1 MKKRVLT
8 LTVAVCLSMALT
20 ACGKEQQKDNIE
32 VELLTGDGKTDET
45 EEDTKNVGN
54 EDGEVTGKKDNQE
67 EITPA
72 EQVAGFSFEELSTRQ
87 FYFSSG
93 VGAWGEEFTIE
104 KDGYFTGKFHD
115 SNMGETEEEYP
126 NGTRY
131 SCAYSGHFADITKVG
146 EYTYEMKLTD
156 ISYREEPGTE
166 EILDGMKYIYTEA
179 YFMGAG
185 DTFHIYLPG
194 MPIAEMSEE
203 LYMWVRDY
211 NQSESELTMIVI
223 VDEKNELASASVKRL
238 APLEDAQMN
247 YNFYKE
253 SFDYYAGKLANEAQ
267 TTLEMVE
274 YSGKMY
280 ELSDECLNYLWNL
293 IRYNVPE
300 DRYSEIFKEQEA
312 WIKEKEAIGKEI
324 ADVYE
329 GGSLARVDA
338 NMILAQLTIER
349 CAVLLEYLQ

>member
-20 ACGKEQQKDNIE
+20 ACGKEQQKNNIE
-32 VELLTGDGKTDET
+32 VELLPGDGKTDET

-104 KDGYFTGKFHD
+104 KDGYFMGKFHD
-115 SNMGETEEEYP
+115 SNMGETGEEYP

-131 SCAYSGHFADITKVG
+131 SCAYSGHVADITKVG

-211 NQSESELTMIVI
+211 NQSESELTMVVI
-223 VDEKNELASASVKRL
+223 ADEKNELAAASVNRFSP
-238 APLEDAQMN
+238 AEDAQMT
-247 YNFYKE
+247 YSTYKE
-253 SFDYYAGKLANEAQ
+253 SYDYWEENLTNEAQ
-267 TTLEMVE
+267 TTLDMAI

-280 ELSDECLNYLWNL
+280 EVSDECLNYLWNL

-300 DRYSEIFKEQEA
+300 DRYEELLKEQRA
-312 WIKEKEAIGKEI
+312 WITEKEEKGKEV
-324 ADVYE
+324 ADAYE
-329 GGSLARVDA
+329 GGSLASVDA
-338 NMILAQLTIER
+338 NMILAQLTMER
-349 CAVLLEYLQ
+349 CAKLVEYLQ